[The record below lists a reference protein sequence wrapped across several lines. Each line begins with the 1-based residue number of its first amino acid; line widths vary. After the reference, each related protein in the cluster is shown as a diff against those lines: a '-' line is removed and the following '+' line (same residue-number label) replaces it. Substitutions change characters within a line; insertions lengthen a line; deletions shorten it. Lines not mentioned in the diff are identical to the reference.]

1 MSVLANIS
9 RVLILPKISCL
20 AKKFSRLIIITS
32 IFVIYANFDK
42 NEGYHFHVALIL
54 PEFPRQ
60 CLLKF
65 QFSFQGNIS
74 CTWITRFMVKFC
86 FRYEIYGYEIYGR
99 RCEIYGSLRDLWEGL
114 RDLWEFA
121 RFMGVTRFMGR
132 TKDLFVRDEVSSG
145 SSSSMTAKLLTSH
158 MQVPKQAHC
167 WGLCWTKKSTK
178 PRVPFFSVT
187 QEFSLE
193 AHRV

>member
-132 TKDLFVRDEVSSG
+132 TGARLGEILRSQHGPRYLWCTLEMVKLVPLPRSKSETWCFGFFVILHPLSE
-145 SSSSMTAKLLTSH
+145 L
-158 MQVPKQAHC
+158 
-167 WGLCWTKKSTK
+167 
-178 PRVPFFSVT
+178 SV
-187 QEFSLE
+187 
-193 AHRV
+193 